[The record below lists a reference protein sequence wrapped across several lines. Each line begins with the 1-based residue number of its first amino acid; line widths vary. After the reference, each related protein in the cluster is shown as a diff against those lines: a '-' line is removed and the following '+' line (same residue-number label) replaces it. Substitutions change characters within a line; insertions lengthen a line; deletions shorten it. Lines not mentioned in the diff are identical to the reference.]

1 MIILMLRFLNHFV
14 NLIPVFFL
22 LFCRPDGPGEF
33 RLLVFIDAAGIK
45 MISYIDT
52 IKIIPFRDKEC
63 AADEPGKKTAGQPH
77 FYR

>member
-1 MIILMLRFLNHFV
+1 
-14 NLIPVFFL
+14 
-22 LFCRPDGPGEF
+22 
-33 RLLVFIDAAGIK
+33 

-52 IKIIPFRDKEC
+52 IKIIPIRDKEC